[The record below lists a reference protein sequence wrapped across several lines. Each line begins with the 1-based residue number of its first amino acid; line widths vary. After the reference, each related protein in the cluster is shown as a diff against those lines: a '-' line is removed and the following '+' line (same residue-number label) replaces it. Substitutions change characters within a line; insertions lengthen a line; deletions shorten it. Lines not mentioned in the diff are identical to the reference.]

1 MESQEIVQTK
11 LKLLKHYCYQNC
23 HQTGCVP
30 DVCHFDVLADPELEV
45 DLGQLGT
52 SL

>member
-1 MESQEIVQTK
+1 MESQEIVETK
-11 LKLLKHYCYQNC
+11 LKLFKHYY
-23 HQTGCVP
+23 HRTGCVP

-45 DLGQLGT
+45 DLGQLDI

>member
-1 MESQEIVQTK
+1 MENQKIVETK
-11 LKLLKHYCYQNC
+11 LKLLKHYC

-45 DLGQLGT
+45 DLGQLDT